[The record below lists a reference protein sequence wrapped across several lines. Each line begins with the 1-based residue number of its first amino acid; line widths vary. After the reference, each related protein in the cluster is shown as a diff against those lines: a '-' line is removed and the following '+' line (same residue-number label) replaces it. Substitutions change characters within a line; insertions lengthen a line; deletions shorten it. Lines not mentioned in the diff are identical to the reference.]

1 MIGSEIGTGKNELE
15 NVTFS
20 IRKWALKGSEV
31 FQLIFRI
38 FCSPLSPTVVG
49 IYDLKKLWTFLI
61 GEIHLSSEV
70 YQGAH
75 QRLRLHLH
83 NRAGSAGGQRG
94 RSLPLYFENF
104 TYFPRNQTQKM
115 YKLDHFMSFAPP
127 PSIFTSP
134 P

>member
-83 NRAGSAGGQRG
+83 NRAGSAGGAEEAIAPPIFREFYIF
-94 RSLPLYFENF
+94 S
-104 TYFPRNQTQKM
+104 QKM
-115 YKLDHFMSFAPP
+115 YPKP
-127 PSIFTSP
+127 
-134 P
+134 